1 VCQSHFPCSDKYL
14 KKQLKGRKIYFGSY
28 FHKFQSIMMV
38 REEGVVEQNIL
49 YHENQ
54 RERDRETE
62 RQRDED

>member
-1 VCQSHFPCSDKYL
+1 
-14 KKQLKGRKIYFGSY
+14 
-28 FHKFQSIMMV
+28 MMV